1 VAKLDTVRLLIAL
14 ASYRGR
20 EVHHLDVKS
29 TFLNGDLFEEV
40 FVEQPASFI
49 LKGSQH
55 KVLKLHKALYGLHQA
70 LRAWNAK
77 LDDTVTKLG
86 FTRSLSEPSIY
97 TRQNRGAQLIV
108 GVYVDDLVI
117 TSANHSETM
126 GSLR

>member
-14 ASYRGR
+14 ASHRGR

-55 KVLKLHKALYGLHQA
+55 KVLKLHKALYGMHQA

>member
-14 ASYRGR
+14 ASHRGR

-70 LRAWNAK
+70 LRVWNAK

>member
-14 ASYRGR
+14 ASHRGR

-77 LDDTVTKLG
+77 LDDTLTKLS

>member
-14 ASYRGR
+14 ASHRGR

-77 LDDTVTKLG
+77 LDDTLTKLG

>member
-14 ASYRGR
+14 ASHRGR